1 MDQSVRAEPQEGFW
15 RIVLDRADRLN
26 AFDRS
31 MHAALMAALDRAVAD
46 RSCRALVITG
56 SGRAFCA
63 GQDLAA
69 VEGEADLG
77 RLLAETWNPLV
88 ERLHGLPLPT
98 VAAVNGVA
106 AGAGVA
112 LALACDVVLA
122 AKSAR
127 FFMAFAKLALVPDSG
142 ASWYLPRLV
151 GPVRARALAMLG
163 DPLAAEE
170 AERLGLVLRS
180 VEDERLLA
188 EADAIAARL
197 AAGPT
202 AALVATRRLL
212 LKSAEH
218 DLASQL
224 EEEARL
230 QAELG
235 RAPDYAEGVR
245 AFLEKRP
252 RALETARER
261 SQASD
266 RRGDRRG
273 HVGRGSREPWPRHG
287 TVGSG
292 RGPRDARHAHHR
304 EHGQRSRH
312 RPRRLHL
319 HPR

>member
-1 MDQSVRAEPQEGFW
+1 MDQSVRAEPQDGFW

-188 EADAIAARL
+188 EAEAIAARL
-197 AAGPT
+197 ALGPT

-224 EEEARL
+224 QEEARL

-252 RALETARER
+252 PRF
-261 SQASD
+261 
-266 RRGDRRG
+266 GDR
-273 HVGRGSREPWPRHG
+273 P
-287 TVGSG
+287 
-292 RGPRDARHAHHR
+292 
-304 EHGQRSRH
+304 
-312 RPRRLHL
+312 
-319 HPR
+319 